1 MLIWTKEM
9 PTKPGWY
16 WHKPILDINFTPSLS
31 GRITRIQERK
41 GILYDDDL
49 EPILRGS
56 FWAGP
61 IPEPINKDK

>member
-1 MLIWTKEM
+1 
-9 PTKPGWY
+9 